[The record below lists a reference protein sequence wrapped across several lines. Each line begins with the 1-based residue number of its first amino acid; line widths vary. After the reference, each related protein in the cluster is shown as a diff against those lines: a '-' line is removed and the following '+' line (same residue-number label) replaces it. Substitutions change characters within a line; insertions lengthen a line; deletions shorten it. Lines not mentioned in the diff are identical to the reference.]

1 MRKIAKALWRW
12 GIGGLI
18 ILLLGGC
25 GFLHREVP
33 DEKPVQS
40 RQVNG
45 KDGEARQIR
54 GEGAENENA
63 KTESPEES
71 PGEGIQKMESS
82 EKPGTFRRRD
92 SSRIWNSPSKREE
105 LYSLPGE
112 QLQILRWR
120 AYWLR
125 KERFNRIL
133 ESEEKLPARY
143 DAREEGRTAL
153 VEDQGE
159 LGTCWSFASLTA
171 LENAL
176 LPKEEWDFS
185 EDHMSHNPNFALGQ
199 KKGGEYTMSMAYLL
213 SWLGPV
219 TEEQDPY
226 GDGVSPE
233 GLLPVKHVQE
243 IRILPENDREMIK
256 RGVLACGGIQSSL
269 YTTMQNGQSQSEHYN
284 EETCAYCYPYKT
296 EHNHDIVI
304 VGWDDNFPKEAFRTE
319 VEGNGAFLCENS
331 WGKEFGENG
340 FFYVSYYDAN
350 LGGTNIIYTGIEST
364 DNYGGIYQSDLCGW
378 IGQMGYGEDTA
389 WAANIY
395 TASQSEEVAAVGFYA
410 TGENTSYQIYVK
422 GHISQDPAS
431 QLKDRPQI
439 LAEGKLSQAGYYTI
453 PLNKGVSVDAGERFA
468 VVIRLTTPGSVH
480 PIAIEYDPG
489 DGKSHINLEDGEGYI
504 SFEGAY
510 WERAEEKQSCNIC
523 LKAYTIRKN
532 TEDNL

>member
-25 GFLHREVP
+25 GFLYREVP
-33 DEKPVQS
+33 GEKPAQS
-40 RQVNG
+40 RQANG
-45 KDGEARQIR
+45 KDGETRQIH
-54 GEGAENENA
+54 GEDAENENA

-82 EKPGTFRRRD
+82 EKQGTFRRRD

-431 QLKDRPQI
+431 QLKDRPKI

-504 SFEGAY
+504 SFEGAH